1 MAVRIAV
8 IGAGYFAH
16 FHQDAWMRL
25 PGAEL
30 VGICDLEGE
39 RAAAAAAIHG
49 VPAFTDREEMFAA
62 TKPDLVDIATPPAS
76 HLELVTAAAK
86 LGLPVICQKPLA
98 PTLAEAEAVVAA
110 AERAGTLLVVHENF
124 RFQPWYREMWR
135 LLAAGSLGNLHCVSF
150 RLRPGD
156 GQGAMAYLDRQPY
169 FQRMERF
176 LVHETAIHFIDTFR
190 FLLGEVSGV
199 TARLRR
205 MNPHIVG
212 EDAGIIIF
220 EFAAG
225 QTGLFDGNRLN
236 EHVAENTRLT
246 MGEMWLEASAGVLR
260 LDGGGGL
267 WWKPHG
273 GAEAAHDYG
282 WSDIGFGGDSV
293 FALQAHVLSHL
304 RDGTRLEN
312 SGRDYLRNLEIE
324 EAVYRSAKE
333 NRFMPL

>member
-8 IGAGYFAH
+8 IGAGYYAH

-30 VGICDLEGE
+30 VGISDLEGE
-39 RAAAAAAIHG
+39 RAAAAAAVHG

-98 PTLAEAEAVVAA
+98 PTLAEAEAVAGA
-110 AERAGTLLVVHENF
+110 AERAGTLLVAHENF
-124 RFQPWYREMWR
+124 RFQPWYREMRR

-156 GQGAMAYLDRQPY
+156 GQGAMAYLARQPY

-176 LVHETAIHFIDTFR
+176 LVHETVIHFIDTFR

-212 EDAGIIIF
+212 EDAGIIMF